1 MYVVKIYCPMF
12 IARRWVL
19 HPIEKDILIVAA
31 RPWTNSE
38 QRNIKEWFQRKRKSK
53 FLPPK
58 LLFSTYILLWILQLK
73 MKVLRNGFFTF
84 QSSNE
89 RVEATNNLLSNSI
102 SLSTLCLTK
111 ENKKFLRLNP
121 FSHSKSRCWC
131 LRSNFQRT

>member
-1 MYVVKIYCPMF
+1 MYVAIIYCPMF

-58 LLFSTYILLWILQLK
+58 LIFSTYILLWILQLK

-111 ENKKFLRLNP
+111 ENMKFLRLNP
-121 FSHSKSRCWC
+121 FSHSKWMSMLLW
-131 LRSNFQRT
+131 SSKAN